1 MKKKSLPVLFTYLL
15 FAMALNV
22 NAQGG
27 LLPLNGSVTGV
38 LGVSTVDVWD
48 VTTNADGLL
57 RLTFTTVSPADLDV
71 TLYDNDGTTALSAT
85 QQSFDNSTVTF
96 NTDGLSPGIYHVK
109 ISPHSGTD
117 FGNYTLSDSLFTTS
131 LSNDTE
137 PNGAAVTAI
146 VLPFNGSKT
155 GHVGYYYNNKRDT
168 ADWYKVTT
176 TADGLVT
183 CLSRN

>member
-1 MKKKSLPVLFTYLL
+1 MKKKILPLLFTYLC
-15 FAMALNV
+15 FVSALNV
-22 NAQGG
+22 HAQGG
-27 LLPLNGSVTGV
+27 SLPLNSSVNGT
-38 LGVSTVDVWD
+38 LSISTVDVWD

-85 QQSFDNSTVTF
+85 QQSFDNSTVTVL
-96 NTDGLSPGIYHVK
+96 TDGLSPGIYHVK

-117 FGNYTLSDSLFTTS
+117 FGNYTLSDSLFTTA
-131 LSNDTE
+131 LANDTE
-137 PNGAAVTAI
+137 PNGAAATAV

-168 ADWYKVTT
+168 ADWYK
-176 TADGLVT
+176 ADLLLPMA
-183 CLSRN
+183 C